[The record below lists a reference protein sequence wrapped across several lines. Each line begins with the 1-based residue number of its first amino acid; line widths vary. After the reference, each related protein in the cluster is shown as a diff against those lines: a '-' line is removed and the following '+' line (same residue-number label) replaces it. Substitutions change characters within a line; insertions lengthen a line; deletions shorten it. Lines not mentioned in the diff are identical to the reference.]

1 MTVYVDEVF
10 VLNFLLNWLLLKAS
24 VKMTGAA
31 AHRLRLLLAAALGG
45 VYAVLVLLPGMEKA
59 SGLLGRAVSFA
70 LLCGCAFGFR
80 GQAVKPSAWFFTV
93 CCAFCGLV
101 LTVNALLGRQM
112 VVLGGAA
119 FYAVSFRMLV
129 LLAGLVY
136 AICAVLFP
144 RLGLHSG
151 GELTRLTLTAGA
163 RSVTLN
169 ALRDT
174 GNTLKDPVT
183 GEDVVVA
190 DWQIAARLLPE
201 CAMDAS
207 LARSPAQAV
216 QRIQLLHPELKPRLL
231 PYRAVGTRQ
240 GLLAAVRVQCSRPDG
255 QKRSRIVA
263 FSPTAVSDGGLYQ
276 ALTGG
281 SDAETHIGTCF
292 KKTGAVIGKGH
303 VHWRKRHPASAP
315 AGRGGAA
322 DAGAAGTGGRGGQ
335 AEAH

>member
-31 AHRLRLLLAAALGG
+31 AHRLRLVLAAALGG
-45 VYAVLVLLPGMEKA
+45 VYAVVVLLPGMEGT
-59 SGLLGRAVSFA
+59 SGLAGRVLSFV
-70 LLCGCAFGFR
+70 LLCGCAFGFHAR
-80 GQAVKPSAWFFTV
+80 AIKPSAWFFTV

-136 AICAVLFP
+136 GVCTVLFP

-151 GELTRLTLTAGA
+151 GELTRLTLTAGT

-174 GNTLKDPVT
+174 GNTLKDPLT

-201 CAMDAS
+201 CAMDAR
-207 LARSPAQAV
+207 LAQSPTQAV
-216 QRIQLLHPELKPRLL
+216 QRLRLLHPELKPRLL

-240 GLLAAVRVQCSRPDG
+240 GLLAAVRLQCSRSDG
-255 QKRSRIVA
+255 QKRSKIVA

-281 SDAETHIGTCF
+281 SDAETHIGTYF
-292 KKTGAVIGKGH
+292 KKTEAVIGKGH
-303 VHWRKRHPASAP
+303 VHRRKRHPASA
-315 AGRGGAA
+315 ASRCGGTP
-322 DAGAAGTGGRGGQ
+322 DAGASGAGGRGGQ
-335 AEAH
+335 AGAH